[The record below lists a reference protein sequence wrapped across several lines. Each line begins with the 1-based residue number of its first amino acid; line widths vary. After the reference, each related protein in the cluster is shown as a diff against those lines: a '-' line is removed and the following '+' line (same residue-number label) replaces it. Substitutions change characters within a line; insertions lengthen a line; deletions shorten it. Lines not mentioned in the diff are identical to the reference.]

1 MESIKITINFVRGFM
16 KRTFILMLVLSLLAA
31 CAPQTAPTQAA
42 ADPISLPVGYI
53 PDVQFAPLYVAMD
66 KGYFAQAGI
75 NLNLDY
81 SQETDGVALV
91 GAGKIPFAIASGEQ
105 VLLARDKG
113 LPVVYVLAWYQEYP
127 VGVSFSPSQNIQK
140 PADLKGKTIGLPV
153 LSGASYIGLRAL
165 LEAGGL
171 KESDVTLEAIGYN
184 QIAALTSGRVQA
196 AVIYT
201 PNEPTQLEAQ
211 GFPVNTLRVADY
223 MQLVGNGLIT
233 NEDTLRKN
241 PDLVRRMVTAMLKG
255 IQDAL
260 TNPDQSYA
268 ICEKY
273 VPNLSKADQTVQKKV
288 LTTSMDLW
296 QASRLGYSQ
305 PQAWQNMRDI
315 MVKMGLVQAAL
326 DVTKA
331 YSNEFVP

>member
-1 MESIKITINFVRGFM
+1 M
-16 KRTFILMLVLSLLAA
+16 KRTSIFMLAIFLLSA
-31 CAPQTAPTQAA
+31 CAPQAAVATQPAS
-42 ADPISLPVGYI
+42 DPINLPVGYI

-66 KGYFAQAGI
+66 KGYFTQAGI
-75 NLNLDY
+75 NLSLDY

-127 VGVSFSPSQNIQK
+127 VGVSSSPSQNIRQ

-171 KESDVTLEAIGYN
+171 KENDVTLEVVGYN

-196 AVIYT
+196 AEIYT
-201 PNEPTQLEAQ
+201 PNEPTQLQAQ
-211 GFPVNTLRVADY
+211 GFAVDTLRVSDY
-223 MQLVGNGLIT
+223 LQLVGNGLIT
-233 NEDTLRKN
+233 NEETIQKN
-241 PDLVRRMVTAMLKG
+241 PDLVRRVAGAVVKG

-260 TNPDQSYA
+260 ANPDQAYA
-268 ICEKY
+268 
-273 VPNLSKADQTVQKKV
+273 V
-288 LTTSMDLW
+288 
-296 QASRLGYSQ
+296 
-305 PQAWQNMRDI
+305 
-315 MVKMGLVQAAL
+315 
-326 DVTKA
+326 
-331 YSNEFVP
+331 

>member
-1 MESIKITINFVRGFM
+1 M
-16 KRTFILMLVLSLLAA
+16 KRTSIFILAVFLLSA
-31 CAPQTAPTQAA
+31 CAPQAA
-42 ADPISLPVGYI
+42 VATKPASDSVNLPVGYI

-66 KGYFAQAGI
+66 KGYFQQAGI
-75 NLNLDY
+75 DLNLDY

-127 VGVSFSPSQNIQK
+127 VGVSASPSQNIHQ

-196 AVIYT
+196 VVIYT
-201 PNEPTQLEAQ
+201 PNEPVQLAAQ

-233 NEDTLRKN
+233 NEDTLRQN
-241 PDLVRRMVTAMLKG
+241 PDLVRRMVGAMLKG

-260 TNPDQSYA
+260 ANPDQAYTV
-268 ICEKY
+268 CEKY
-273 VPNLSKADQTVQKKV
+273 VPNLSKADQVVQKKV
-288 LTTSMDLW
+288 LTTSMGLW
-296 QASRLGYSQ
+296 QASRQGYSQ
-305 PQAWQNMRDI
+305 PQAWQNMQGI

-326 DVTKA
+326 DVSKA
-331 YSNEFVP
+331 YSNQFLP

>member
-1 MESIKITINFVRGFM
+1 MN
-16 KRTFILMLVLSLLAA
+16 RTFIIWLVFSLLAA
-31 CAPQTAPTQAA
+31 CAPQAATPTQAA

-66 KGYFAQAGI
+66 KGYFTQAGI
-75 NLNLDY
+75 SLSLDY

-127 VGVSFSPSQNIQK
+127 VGVSSSPSQNIQK

-171 KESDVTLEAIGYN
+171 KESDVTLEVVGYN

-196 AVIYT
+196 VVIYT
-201 PNEPTQLEAQ
+201 PNEPTQLQAQ
-211 GFPVNTLRVADY
+211 GFPVDTLRVADY
-223 MQLVGNGLIT
+223 TQLVGNGLIT
-233 NEDTLRKN
+233 NEDTIRKN
-241 PDLVRRMVTAMLKG
+241 PDLVRRMVGAMLKG

-260 TNPDQSYA
+260 ANPDQTYTT
-268 ICEKY
+268 CEKY

-288 LTTSMDLW
+288 LTTSMGLW

-305 PQAWQNMRDI
+305 PQAWQNMQDI
-315 MVKMGLVQAAL
+315 MVKMGLVQSSL
-326 DVTKA
+326 DVSRA
-331 YSNEFVP
+331 YGNQFLP